1 MKGQFFIIAAII
13 IIVAFILL
21 RNSLSIFDTLSE
33 KRFVES
39 SLVNKQAKN
48 ILSEYEYLSG
58 VASLQSNVNR
68 SAIDYLYNFSTFL
81 RNERSI
87 EILYVFVYMND
98 SNDRYSVTVGNFL
111 NDNINITVN
120 ASTSSPGQVS
130 FLLNDKKNTTSHFS
144 ATISGTINITLTQK
158 RIDTITTERFTIDS
172 RKNMTASFFDLTL
185 IENTEIR
192 VKSVY

>member
-1 MKGQFFIIAAII
+1 MKGQFII

-130 FLLNDKKNTTSHFS
+130 FLINDKKNTTSHFS

-192 VKSVY
+192 VKSVYNVTI